1 MKKKEKKEESSA
13 RKKAVR
19 QEEMKLEN
27 RRDEKAH
34 IEGEM
39 HRFII
44 PRRC

>member
-1 MKKKEKKEESSA
+1 MKKKKRKKGESSK
-13 RKKAVR
+13 RKAMR

-39 HRFII
+39 HGFII